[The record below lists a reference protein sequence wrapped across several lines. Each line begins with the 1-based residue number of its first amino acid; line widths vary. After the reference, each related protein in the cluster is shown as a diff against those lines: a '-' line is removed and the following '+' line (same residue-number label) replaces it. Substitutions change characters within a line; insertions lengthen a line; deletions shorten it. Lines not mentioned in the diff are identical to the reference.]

1 MGLGF
6 SVLGF
11 SWGSVLVCSA
21 LHGARVSCARPFM
34 GLGFRVLG
42 LAVLVARAGELFI
55 AITAVIADYCGV
67 SSVFLGLTIAAG
79 IYSCYWHYT
88 ILIVM
93 IGIVFGCCWY

>member
-6 SVLGF
+6 SVLDP
-11 SWGSVLVCSA
+11 SWGS
-21 LHGARVSCARPFM
+21 G
-34 GLGFRVLG
+34 VLG
-42 LAVLVARAGELFI
+42 LAVLRAGELFI

-79 IYSCYWHYT
+79 INGCYWHYT
-88 ILIVM
+88 NLIVM